1 MAEFLTYKGKP
12 MVRKGDTIYYGN
24 TEEKFIIMMTI
35 KSTTKIGGEDVA
47 DKVSIQLLKSDP
59 DLDLK
64 DRVVK
69 SSERSGLYNAMDVAA
84 VWLDRALKG

>member
-59 DLDLK
+59 DLDPK